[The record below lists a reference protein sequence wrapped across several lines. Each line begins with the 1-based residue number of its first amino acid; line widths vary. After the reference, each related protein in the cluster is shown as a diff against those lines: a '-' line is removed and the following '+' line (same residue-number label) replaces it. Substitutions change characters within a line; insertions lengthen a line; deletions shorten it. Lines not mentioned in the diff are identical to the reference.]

1 MMTREVN
8 EFGRRLFT
16 LRPGEDCERR
26 PIPSGKPRLSVVQWH
41 FLMVIKWLLSKGQGK
56 QWELTQLLRAL
67 DMDDRAEEA
76 H

>member
-41 FLMVIKWLLSKGQGK
+41 LLHYGRDVVCPSLSTEMQIVRG
-56 QWELTQLLRAL
+56 TMAL
-67 DMDDRAEEA
+67 P
-76 H
+76 HGY